1 MFRCSDF
8 TDIFAR
14 YEATACL
21 EPARLVIGINKIAE
35 MRLRLDMA
43 FVVMPPDGPRFDCA
57 VHAVNLPYVQGYAGW
72 VSRCPMPFS
81 VQIMST
87 RMGWE

>member
-21 EPARLVIGINKIAE
+21 EPARLVVDINKIAE

-43 FVVMPPDGPRFDCA
+43 FVVMPPDGPGFDCA
-57 VHAVNLPYVQGYAGW
+57 VHAVNLP
-72 VSRCPMPFS
+72 
-81 VQIMST
+81 
-87 RMGWE
+87 MGPRVCWLG

>member
-1 MFRCSDF
+1 MWWIGVRCIDPAQIFRCSDF
-8 TDIFAR
+8 ADISAR

-43 FVVMPPDGPRFDCA
+43 FVVMPPDGPGFDCA
-57 VHAVNLPYVQGYAGW
+57 VHAVNLPM
-72 VSRCPMPFS
+72 CPR
-81 VQIMST
+81 VCWL
-87 RMGWE
+87 G

>member
-1 MFRCSDF
+1 MEN
-8 TDIFAR
+8 T
-14 YEATACL
+14 
-21 EPARLVIGINKIAE
+21 PAQIVRPQKRHYADVLGINKIAE

-87 RMGWE
+87 RMARE